1 MSSIVNGLLSIKRD
15 LLSLS
20 RRLHLQQD
28 SLVPG
33 DRVHCTRVLSSDD
46 DVEDRA
52 FRHLPP
58 VPRLSHIFS
67 ADALVI
73 PAWDRECH
81 DVPMRPGRV
90 LEVH

>member
-1 MSSIVNGLLSIKRD
+1 MSSIVDVLLTIERI
-15 LLSLS
+15 LHCLV

-52 FRHLPP
+52 LRNLPP

-67 ADALVI
+67 ADTLVI